1 MPATSETR
9 SWDAITT
16 STLEASM
23 GTMRDNIIKGN
34 PMLAYMESKGRILL
48 LDGGLRIKADLMYGK
63 NSTVKAQGAY
73 DLLDTLPQ
81 EGITAAFF
89 DWKTVNGTLV
99 ISRKERRQNSGK
111 AAMFN
116 LIDAKRQQLEMS
128 FREEVSRQL
137 ILGDGSDV
145 GDLEIEG
152 LALAVEVAA
161 TSAYG
166 GITPTGTSAWWKNG
180 TEATAYSFAANGL
193 DLIRPL
199 RRVASRSDI
208 FSATDLILCDGT
220 LYDAFEAEHV
230 LHLQFAVSGKQNKS
244 MFDLG
249 IENFTY
255 KGATVME
262 DPQLDS
268 TGYIYG
274 LNTEFIKF
282 AVDKES
288 NFVIL
293 PAVTPSDQLAT
304 VAPMTLMANIA
315 TNNRRKQ
322 WVKSG
327 GSA

>member
-16 STLEASM
+16 STLEAGM
-23 GTMRDNIIKGN
+23 GEMRDNIIKGN

-48 LDGGLRIKADLMYGK
+48 LDGGLRIKADLFYGK
-63 NSTVKAQGAY
+63 NSTVKAQTQY
-73 DLLDTLPQ
+73 ELLDTLPQ

-89 DWKTVNGTLV
+89 DWKYVNGTLT
-99 ISRKERRQNSGK
+99 ISRGERRKNSGK
-111 AAMFN
+111 NAMFN
-116 LIDAKRQQLEMS
+116 LIEAKRQQLELS

-137 ILGDGSDV
+137 ILGDGTDV
-145 GDLEIEG
+145 GDKEIEG
-152 LALAVEVAA
+152 LALAVEAA
-161 TSAYG
+161 NTSAYG
-166 GITPTGTSAWWKNG
+166 GITPTGTSAWWACQAE
-180 TEATAYSFAANGL
+180 TTAYSFAAAGL
-193 DLIRPL
+193 DYIRPL
-199 RRVASRSDI
+199 FRKASRSDI
-208 FSATDLILCDGT
+208 FSATDLILCDGA

-230 LHLQFAVSGKQNKS
+230 LHLQFAASGKQNKA

-249 IENFTY
+249 IANFTY

-282 AVDKES
+282 TVDKES

-304 VAPMTLMANIA
+304 VAPMTLMANLA

-322 WVKSG
+322 WIKSG